1 MSTYVLV
8 HAAWHGSWCW
18 DKIAPLLEEKGH
30 RVEAHDLPGHGR
42 DTTPVSEVSTA
53 AYVDSVC
60 RILDAQSEPVILV
73 GHSLAGLIVSQAA
86 EYRPHKIKT
95 LVYIAAL
102 LLHNGES
109 PLNVPD
115 TDSLLG
121 PNMIAAE
128 DGSLTIRDEVIR
140 EAWYS
145 DCCDEDAAWAK
156 SLLVPQNPATFTTP
170 IYITEENFGR
180 IPRVYIECLLDKA
193 LSPWV
198 QKKMYSEIPCR
209 VISMNTNHSPFL
221 SAPEELVEHLISL

>member
-1 MSTYVLV
+1 VSIYVLV
-8 HAAWHGSWCW
+8 HGAWHGSWCW
-18 DKIAPLLEEKGH
+18 DKIVPLLEEEGH
-30 RVEAHDLPGHGR
+30 IVEAHDLPGHGR
-42 DTTPVSEVSTA
+42 DTTPVPEVSTA

-60 RILDAQSEPVILV
+60 KILDAQSAPAILV

-121 PNMIAAE
+121 PNMVAAE
-128 DGSLTIRDEVIR
+128 DGSVTIRDEVIR

-145 DCCDEDAAWAK
+145 DCSDEDAAWAK
-156 SLLVPQNPATFTTP
+156 SLLVPQNRATFTTP
-170 IYITEENFGR
+170 INITEENFGR

-198 QKKMYSEIPCR
+198 QKKMYTETPCR

>member
-8 HAAWHGSWCW
+8 HGVWHGSWCW
-18 DKIAPLLEEKGH
+18 DRIVPLLEEKGH

-60 RILDAQSEPVILV
+60 RILDAQSAPVILV
-73 GHSLAGLIVSQAA
+73 GHSLAGLVISQAA

-121 PNMIAAE
+121 PNMIDAE
-128 DGSLTIRDEVIR
+128 DGSLTIRDDVIR

-145 DCCDEDAAWAK
+145 DCSDEDAAWAQ

-170 IYITEENFGR
+170 INITEENFGR

-198 QKKMYSEIPCR
+198 QKKMYTETPCR

-221 SAPEELVEHLISL
+221 SAPKEFVEHLISL